1 MYSENQK
8 YGEYYS
14 SELLRKNRPVAKKR
28 PSVIKI
34 IVIIFLITMVGVV
47 IINNIIVINQLV
59 KRNYELEKEY
69 KFIRSVNEA
78 LLAEI
83 NNKTSYEN
91 IVPIAERELGMKKL
105 SPSQVIWF
113 ELNKKNESK

>member
-1 MYSENQK
+1 MYSENKK

-14 SELLRKNRPVAKKR
+14 SELLRKNRPIAKKR

-34 IVIIFLITMVGVV
+34 IFIIIFITLIGVL

-59 KRNYELEKEY
+59 KKNYELEKEY
-69 KFIRSVNEA
+69 KFIKSINEA
-78 LLAEI
+78 LIAEI

-91 IVPIAERELGMKKL
+91 IIPTAEKELGMKKL
-105 SPSQVIWF
+105 TPSQVVWF
-113 ELNKKNESK
+113 ELINEKQK

>member
-8 YGEYYS
+8 YGEFYS
-14 SELLRKNRPVAKKR
+14 TELLRKNRPIAKKR

-34 IVIIFLITMVGVV
+34 IMIIFLVTLVGVL

-59 KRNYELEKEY
+59 RKNYELEKEY
-69 KFIRSVNEA
+69 KFIKSINEG
-78 LLAEI
+78 LIAEI

-91 IVPIAERELGMKKL
+91 IIPIAEKELGMKKL

-113 ELNKKNESK
+113 ELNNAK